1 SVGRIEATARGAAFC
16 VREAL
21 RQQDL
26 SIEGRRVGGQGF
38 GNVGSN
44 LAVILAGQGATI
56 VALSDSRGGVHNTD
70 GIDVRAALGH
80 KRDTGALDGL
90 AGPATISHHEVTPL
104 D

>member
-21 RQQDL
+21 RKQDL
-26 SIEGRRVGGQGF
+26 SIEGRRVAVQGF

-44 LAVILAGQGATI
+44 LAVILARQGATI

-80 KRDTGALDGL
+80 KRDTGSLDGL
-90 AGPATISHHEVTPL
+90 AGAETITNDEL
-104 D
+104 LLA